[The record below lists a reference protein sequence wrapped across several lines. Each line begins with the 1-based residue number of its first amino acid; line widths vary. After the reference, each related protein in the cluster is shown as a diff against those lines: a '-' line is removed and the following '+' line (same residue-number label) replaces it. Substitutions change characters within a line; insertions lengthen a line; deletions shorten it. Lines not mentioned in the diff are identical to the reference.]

1 RLINDLLDLARIESG
16 QVSVRPRSMSVNRL
30 LEEATESMRPA
41 AERRGVSLRVD
52 SPREDLVVVA
62 DRGRLMQVLFHLIGN
77 AVKFTG
83 AGGSVTLEARTSG
96 PDIAVCVAD
105 TGPGIPERDLERIFD
120 RFYQTPVGDAA
131 KSGGTGLG
139 LPIARSLVE
148 LHGGRLWAENA
159 AVGS

>member
-1 RLINDLLDLARIESG
+1 KGSIDNMLDGVTGAVSDQQRSYLTRINENTEQLNRLINDLLDLARIESG

-62 DRGRLMQVLFHLIGN
+62 DRDRLMQVLFNLIGN

-83 AGGSVTLEARTSG
+83 TGGYVTLDARTSG
-96 PDIAVCVAD
+96 TDVSVCVSD

-120 RFYQTPVGDAA
+120 RFY
-131 KSGGTGLG
+131 
-139 LPIARSLVE
+139 
-148 LHGGRLWAENA
+148 
-159 AVGS
+159 